1 MLVRSFQNDLLP
13 NKVPLL
19 FNAEISFYYT
29 WFQDYQIKGSC
40 GQDLYRALHCLLCVW
55 GGARVRVVTEVKR
68 ELVKIHYFLW
78 QTLAL
83 AVHVAL
89 VLPLHLI
96 SFINTRHRSRINYE
110 APGTSVTWLLL
121 QHRFDIFTLKLC
133 PYHIFVEC
141 IHDIEESS
149 SYFQRGVKSLD
160 DDLSNNYLQPS
171 F

>member
-29 WFQDYQIKGSC
+29 WFQDHQIKGSC
-40 GQDLYRALHCLLCVW
+40 GQDLYCALSALCMRR
-55 GGARVRVVTEVKR
+55 ARVRVVTEVKR

-121 QHRFDIFTLKLC
+121 QHRFDIFTLNLC
-133 PYHIFVEC
+133 FCSFISLLNAY
-141 IHDIEESS
+141 IHDIDESS
-149 SYFQRGVKSLD
+149 SQLQRGIKSVD
-160 DDLSNNYLQPS
+160 DV
-171 F
+171 